1 MALLMGLWFPLL
13 ALHKLGSADVS
24 ENLFL
29 SVLKAT
35 CMLLQG
41 HRGSRYQLVKD
52 ISLTT
57 NSDPLSECQFLVTT
71 PKELPSCCPNPYP
84 WLLLNVRYSGF
95 SSFLGQ

>member
-57 NSDPLSECQFLVTT
+57 NSDPPSECQFLVTT